1 MSRTVIPS
9 GNDKNSEEVEA
20 PRGKSW
26 YPAMLCNTG
35 RDDARENPRGIYF
48 RRRNGVKGM
57 ETNSEEGDNKE
68 HAWETASLLSGWIQ
82 KGKMS
87 KLSWIWTV
95 EDID

>member
-1 MSRTVIPS
+1 MHVKTQ
-9 GNDKNSEEVEA
+9 EA
-20 PRGKSW
+20 FILGGGMES
-26 YPAMLCNTG
+26 
-35 RDDARENPRGIYF
+35 D
-48 RRRNGVKGM
+48 KGM

-87 KLSWIWTV
+87 KLSWIWTM